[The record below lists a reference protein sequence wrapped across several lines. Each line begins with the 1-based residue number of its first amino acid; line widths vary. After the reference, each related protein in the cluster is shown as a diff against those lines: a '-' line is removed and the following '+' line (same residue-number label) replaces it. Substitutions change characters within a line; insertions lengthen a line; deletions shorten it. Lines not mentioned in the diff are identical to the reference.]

1 MLLHLVDAARKVL
14 DAVLQ
19 NLFGNLFLIENN
31 NVPDRAYAAPQILP
45 NGQDVSDH
53 NRRA

>member
-14 DAVLQ
+14 NSVLQ

-31 NVPDRAYAAPQILP
+31 NAPDRAYAAAQILAY
-45 NGQDVSDH
+45 GKHLSDH

>member
-1 MLLHLVDAARKVL
+1 MLFQLVDATGKVR

-31 NVPDRAYAAPQILP
+31 NVPNRAYPMLQILA
-45 NGQDVSDH
+45 
-53 NRRA
+53 NRQYL